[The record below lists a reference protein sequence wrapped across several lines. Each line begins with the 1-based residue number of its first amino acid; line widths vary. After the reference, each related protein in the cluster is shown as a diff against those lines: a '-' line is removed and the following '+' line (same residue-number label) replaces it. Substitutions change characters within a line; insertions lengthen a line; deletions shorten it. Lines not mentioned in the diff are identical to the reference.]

1 MSLAFSASQQL
12 TLPVHGRA
20 ELLADYLDD
29 EQRAIR
35 ALLEPRQLTPL
46 SPGNYQ
52 YEVSGFKV
60 FQLQVQPVVQLQAQ
74 REPGRLVLDAIE
86 CRLDGLEAVDD
97 FEFTLQSWLAVND
110 GGLEGE
116 ALLGV
121 RVSRPAVLGLIPPR
135 VLEATGRSLLGGI
148 LLSMRKRVGKSL
160 LSDFSEWCEDR

>member
-29 EQRAIR
+29 EQRVIQ

-46 SPGNYQ
+46 SPGNYH

-97 FEFTLQSWLAVND
+97 F
-110 GGLEGE
+110 
-116 ALLGV
+116 
-121 RVSRPAVLGLIPPR
+121 
-135 VLEATGRSLLGGI
+135 
-148 LLSMRKRVGKSL
+148 
-160 LSDFSEWCEDR
+160 